1 MRKRVTDQIPGRNG
15 KTENLSISRY
25 IYARTGVEGV
35 TSLKIATGEQWR
47 DSRPA
52 EVVVGT
58 FSKGTEVETLREGIL
73 KPGRFGLGSGD

>member
-1 MRKRVTDQIPGRNG
+1 M
-15 KTENLSISRY
+15 
-25 IYARTGVEGV
+25 
-35 TSLKIATGEQWR
+35 GEQWR